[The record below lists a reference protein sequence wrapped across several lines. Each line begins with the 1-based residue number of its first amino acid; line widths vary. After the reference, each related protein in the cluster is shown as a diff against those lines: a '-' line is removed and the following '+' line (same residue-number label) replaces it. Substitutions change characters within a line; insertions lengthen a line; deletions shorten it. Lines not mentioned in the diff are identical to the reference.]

1 MYPIPARK
9 NLDFYEIADHWSREI
24 EPRRSS
30 KEILI
35 DLGRAWWRGEFK
47 CHGQLT
53 RLRVLNALFKE
64 ASAQI
69 TFWVQGEDPPQTV
82 WEHPDG
88 SAEFLMQSVIHVPN
102 SDPETW
108 TDEQCVEAYEAIAQN
123 WGHEEFDLVTPV
135 VSGLMLTEAVFTQ
148 WIEANAYHRPKFW
161 GVACVTEAD
170 TVTASPPPLKRQEG
184 LKQFVTLYIQ
194 NTKAAGKLPTK
205 VGLAAAAK
213 AESRKGG
220 RDQLRYEFDQQMGG
234 EAPRRGRPSKKS
246 PI

>member
-1 MYPIPARK
+1 LYPIPAKK
-9 NLDFYEIADHWSREI
+9 NLDLSEIADHWSREI

-30 KEILI
+30 REMLI

-47 CHGQLT
+47 SHGEIT
-53 RLRVLNALFKE
+53 PLRVLNALFE
-64 ASAQI
+64 ESSSQL

-88 SAEFLMQSVIHVPN
+88 SAEFLMRPVIPVPS

-108 TDEQCVEAYEAIAQN
+108 TDEQCVEAYEAIAQD
-123 WGHEEFDLVTPV
+123 WGHGDFDLVAPV
-135 VSGLMLTEAVFTQ
+135 VSGLMLTEAAFAQ
-148 WIEANAYHRPKFW
+148 WIEANSYHRPKFW
-161 GVACVTEAD
+161 GFACVNQVD
-170 TVTASPPPLKRQEG
+170 TLTPSPPPQKRHEG
-184 LKQFVTLYIQ
+184 LKQFVSRYIQ
-194 NTKAAGKLPTK
+194 NTKDAGKLPTK

-213 AESRKGG
+213 TEGRKGG
-220 RDQLRYEFDQQMGG
+220 RDQLRNEFDQLMGD